1 MVSRDTAVHAVVVAV
16 AIAALFA
23 LNLSF
28 PDLDGSVLTVAVL
41 GCYGLVLGGAHL
53 FLAWSGDDG
62 LVPVAS
68 RWRFVGVVA
77 GVVVLG
83 VTSLVTDPVSL
94 GPVSSDA
101 VLTVVA
107 VTGVLG
113 YWALEARSGY
123 AESTSGS

>member
-28 PDLDGSVLTVAVL
+28 PDLDGSALTVAVL
-41 GCYGLVLGGAHL
+41 GCYGL
-53 FLAWSGDDG
+53 
-62 LVPVAS
+62 
-68 RWRFVGVVA
+68 
-77 GVVVLG
+77 VLG

-94 GPVSSDA
+94 GPVSSDV